1 MQDPYYR
8 VCPSETLISVFFQ
21 PVDRSV
27 NVVQNI
33 LEREREKVIV
43 FQPVKNLYSLTD
55 VGGVDVGGGGGD
67 VLLCA
72 AL

>member
-8 VCPSETLISVFFQ
+8 VCPSETLISVIFQ

-33 LEREREKVIV
+33 LEREKVIV

-55 VGGVDVGGGGGD
+55 VGGVDVGGGGVD
-67 VLLCA
+67 VLL
-72 AL
+72 

>member
-1 MQDPYYR
+1 M
-8 VCPSETLISVFFQ
+8 
-21 PVDRSV
+21 
-27 NVVQNI
+27 
-33 LEREREKVIV
+33 

>member
-33 LEREREKVIV
+33 LEREKVIV

-55 VGGVDVGGGGGD
+55 VGGVVVEGAG
-67 VLLCA
+67 
-72 AL
+72 

>member
-33 LEREREKVIV
+33 LEREKVIV

-55 VGGVDVGGGGGD
+55 VGGVDGD